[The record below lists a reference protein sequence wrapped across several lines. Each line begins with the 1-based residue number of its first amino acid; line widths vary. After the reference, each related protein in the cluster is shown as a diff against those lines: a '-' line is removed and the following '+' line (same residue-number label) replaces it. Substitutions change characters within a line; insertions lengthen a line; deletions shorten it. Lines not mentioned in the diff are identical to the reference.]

1 MMGRGRQG
9 PLAPAPSAPPPPANL
24 YRGWGG
30 ELEGGRGTHWSSGPP
45 LKLPPI
51 QTMKIAFIGQPNCGK
66 STIFNYFSGYKAAV
80 SNFPGTTVKYNLSKV
95 VFQGEEV
102 TCVDL
107 PGVYSLTSADPAEL
121 ESRNYLLAGGADV
134 IVDVIDAS
142 LLGRS
147 LELTLELMSLE
158 LPLVVALNMI
168 DEADRKGIQIDAA
181 KLAERLGVPVVPTIA
196 SVGRG
201 LMELLEVAVSA
212 GHVGVRPAQIL
223 FSRDVE
229 EEIAELSDRLDPDH
243 AQALS
248 LPWRFLLVK
257 LLEDDPYL
265 LEEIGQLHPHC
276 VAIVRNHQK
285 ILAESHGRPPETVI
299 SSERHA
305 LALNLFEEVAKVTPA
320 QKPRWRERLDKVATH
335 KFWGYL
341 LLILILGLFFQ
352 AVFKLGQPLEEF
364 FMGYLAQAQKLAQD
378 WLGADTLS
386 YYLLGEGLLMGIFG
400 GVAIVL
406 PYLVP
411 FLLGLALLEDT
422 GYLPRV
428 AFLMDNLMHLIGL
441 HGKSIIPF
449 ILGYGCSV
457 PAVMAA
463 RILESPRDRLVVSML
478 AILIPCSARS
488 VIIFALVA
496 YVLGPYWAL
505 GVYFFNLVV
514 IAALG
519 RVSTW
524 VLPEV
529 SPGLLMEIPEYRLP
543 TLSNIARKS
552 WTSLKDFMVVAWPIL
567 IAGSLV
573 LSLLKFYGF
582 EGRVNDALRPLTD
595 LLGLPAAVGTTLI
608 FGIMRKELSLVML
621 SEALG
626 TTQLHTVL
634 TPTQLLTFSIFV
646 LFYIPCAAT
655 VAALS
660 REVGWKGAATAVA
673 GSLALALA
681 LGLLTR
687 GFGGLVF

>member
-1 MMGRGRQG
+1 
-9 PLAPAPSAPPPPANL
+9 
-24 YRGWGG
+24 
-30 ELEGGRGTHWSSGPP
+30 
-45 LKLPPI
+45 
-51 QTMKIAFIGQPNCGK
+51 MKIAFIGQPNCGK

-80 SNFPGTTVKYNLSKV
+80 SNFPGTTVKYTISRV
-95 VFQGEEV
+95 VFQGEEI

-107 PGVYSLTSADPAEL
+107 PGVYSLTSVDPAEL
-121 ESRNYLLAGGADV
+121 ESRNYLLSGKADV

-147 LELTLELMSLE
+147 LELSLELMSLE
-158 LPLVVALNMI
+158 LPLVVGLNMM
-168 DEADRKGIQIDAA
+168 DEAARKGIRIDAP

-196 SVGRG
+196 SAGRG
-201 LMELLEVAVSA
+201 LTDLLETAIQT
-212 GHVGVRPAQIL
+212 GHTGVRPAQIL

-229 EEIAELSDRLDPDH
+229 EEIAELSDHLDRDH
-243 AQALS
+243 AQSLG
-248 LPWRFLLVK
+248 LPWRFLVVK

-265 LEEIGQLHPHC
+265 LEEVGRLHPGC
-276 VAIVRNHQK
+276 LAIIRNHQK

-305 LALNLFEEVAKVTPA
+305 LSINLFEEVAKVAPA
-320 QKPRWRERLDKVATH
+320 QKPTWRDRLDRVATH
-335 KFWGYL
+335 KFWGYAL
-341 LLILILGLFFQ
+341 LVMILGCFFQ
-352 AVFKLGQPLEEF
+352 LVFRVGQFSEEF
-364 FMGYLAQAQKLAQD
+364 LLSYLEVTQKLVQAG
-378 WLGADTLS
+378 LGVQTLS
-386 YYLLGEGLLMGIFG
+386 YYLVGEGLLMGIFG

-411 FLLGLALLEDT
+411 FLLGLAILEDS

-428 AFLMDNLMHLIGL
+428 AFLMDNFMHRLGL

-463 RILESPRDRLVVSML
+463 RILESPRDRLVVCLL
-478 AILIPCSARS
+478 AVLIPCSARS

-496 YVLGPYWAL
+496 YVLGPFWAL
-505 GVYFFNLVV
+505 GVYFFNLLV
-514 IAALG
+514 IGVLG
-519 RVSTW
+519 RLSTW
-524 VLPEV
+524 LLPEI

-552 WTSLKDFMVVAWPIL
+552 WVSLKDFIVVAWPIL

-582 EGRVNDALRPLTD
+582 EDLVNDVLRPLTA

-626 TTQLHTVL
+626 TTQLSTVL
-634 TPTQLLTFSIFV
+634 SPTQLLTFTVFV

-655 VAALS
+655 IAALG
-660 REVGWKGAATAVA
+660 REVGWKGAAAAVA
-673 GSLALALA
+673 VSLVLALV
-681 LGLLTR
+681 LGMLTR

>member
-1 MMGRGRQG
+1 
-9 PLAPAPSAPPPPANL
+9 
-24 YRGWGG
+24 
-30 ELEGGRGTHWSSGPP
+30 
-45 LKLPPI
+45 
-51 QTMKIAFIGQPNCGK
+51 MKIAFIGQPNCGK

-80 SNFPGTTVKYNLSKV
+80 SNFPGTTVKYTLSRV
-95 VFQGEEV
+95 VFQGEEI

-107 PGVYSLTSADPAEL
+107 PGVYSLTSVDPAEL
-121 ESRNYLLAGGADV
+121 ESRNYLLSGKADV

-158 LPLVVALNMI
+158 QPLVVGLNMM
-168 DEADRKGIQIDAA
+168 DEAARKGIRIDAP

-196 SVGRG
+196 SAGRG
-201 LMELLEVAVSA
+201 LTDLLETAIQT
-212 GHVGVRPAQIL
+212 GHTGVRPAQIL

-229 EEIAELSDRLDPDH
+229 EEIAELSDHLDRDH
-243 AQALS
+243 AQSLS
-248 LPWRFLLVK
+248 LPWRFLVVK

-265 LEEIGQLHPHC
+265 LEEVGRLHPGC
-276 VAIVRNHQK
+276 LPIIRNHQK

-305 LALNLFEEVAKVTPA
+305 LSINLFEEVAKVAPA
-320 QKPRWRERLDKVATH
+320 QKPTWRDRLDRVATH
-335 KFWGYL
+335 KFWGYAL
-341 LLILILGLFFQ
+341 LVMILGCFFQ
-352 AVFKLGQPLEEF
+352 LVFRVGQFTEEF
-364 FMGYLAQAQKLAQD
+364 LLSYLEITQKLVQAG
-378 WLGADTLS
+378 LGVQTLS
-386 YYLLGEGLLMGIFG
+386 YYLVGEGLLMGIFG

-411 FLLGLALLEDT
+411 FLLGLAILEDS

-428 AFLMDNLMHLIGL
+428 AFLMDNFMHRLGL

-463 RILESPRDRLVVSML
+463 RILESPRDRLVVCLL
-478 AILIPCSARS
+478 AVLIPCSARS

-496 YVLGPYWAL
+496 YVLGPFWAL
-505 GVYFFNLVV
+505 GVYFFNLLV
-514 IAALG
+514 IGVLG
-519 RVSTW
+519 RLSTW
-524 VLPEV
+524 LLPEI

-552 WTSLKDFMVVAWPIL
+552 WVSLKDFIVVAWPIL

-582 EGRVNDALRPLTD
+582 EDLVNDVLRPLTG

-626 TTQLHTVL
+626 TTQLSTVL
-634 TPTQLLTFSIFV
+634 SPTQLLTFTVFV

-655 VAALS
+655 IAALG
-660 REVGWKGAATAVA
+660 REVGWKGAAAAVA
-673 GSLALALA
+673 VSLALALA

>member
-1 MMGRGRQG
+1 
-9 PLAPAPSAPPPPANL
+9 
-24 YRGWGG
+24 
-30 ELEGGRGTHWSSGPP
+30 
-45 LKLPPI
+45 
-51 QTMKIAFIGQPNCGK
+51 MKIAFIGQPNCGK

-80 SNFPGTTVKYNLSKV
+80 SNFPGTTVKYTISRV
-95 VFQGEEV
+95 VFQGEEIA
-102 TCVDL
+102 CVDL
-107 PGVYSLTSADPAEL
+107 PGVYSLTSVDPAEL
-121 ESRNYLLAGGADV
+121 ESRNYLLSGKADV

-158 LPLVVALNMI
+158 QPLVVGLNMM
-168 DEADRKGIQIDAA
+168 DEAARKGIRIDAP

-196 SVGRG
+196 SAGRG
-201 LMELLEVAVSA
+201 LTDLLETAIQT
-212 GHVGVRPAQIL
+212 GHTGVRPAQIL

-229 EEIAELSDRLDPDH
+229 EEIAELSDHLDRDH
-243 AQALS
+243 AQSLS
-248 LPWRFLLVK
+248 LPWRFLVVK

-265 LEEIGQLHPHC
+265 LEEVGRLHPGC
-276 VAIVRNHQK
+276 LAIIRNHQK

-305 LALNLFEEVAKVTPA
+305 LSINLFEEVAKVAPA
-320 QKPRWRERLDKVATH
+320 QKPTWRDRLDRVATH
-335 KFWGYL
+335 KFWGYAL
-341 LLILILGLFFQ
+341 LVMILGCFFQ
-352 AVFKLGQPLEEF
+352 LVFRVGQFTEEF
-364 FMGYLAQAQKLAQD
+364 LLSYLEVTQKLVQAG
-378 WLGADTLS
+378 LGVQTLS
-386 YYLLGEGLLMGIFG
+386 YYLVGEGLLMGIFG

-411 FLLGLALLEDT
+411 FLLGLAILEDS

-428 AFLMDNLMHLIGL
+428 AFLMDNFMHRLGL

-463 RILESPRDRLVVSML
+463 RILESPRDRLVVCLL
-478 AILIPCSARS
+478 AVLIPCSARS

-496 YVLGPYWAL
+496 YVLGPFWAL
-505 GVYFFNLVV
+505 GVYLFNLLV
-514 IAALG
+514 IGVLG
-519 RVSTW
+519 RLSTW
-524 VLPEV
+524 LLPEI

-552 WTSLKDFMVVAWPIL
+552 WVSLKDFIVVAWPIL

-582 EGRVNDALRPLTD
+582 EDLVNDVLRPLTG

-626 TTQLHTVL
+626 TTQLSTVL
-634 TPTQLLTFSIFV
+634 SPTQLLTFTVFV

-655 VAALS
+655 IAALG
-660 REVGWKGAATAVA
+660 REVGWKGAAVAVA
-673 GSLALALA
+673 VSLALAIALA
-681 LGLLTR
+681 LLTR